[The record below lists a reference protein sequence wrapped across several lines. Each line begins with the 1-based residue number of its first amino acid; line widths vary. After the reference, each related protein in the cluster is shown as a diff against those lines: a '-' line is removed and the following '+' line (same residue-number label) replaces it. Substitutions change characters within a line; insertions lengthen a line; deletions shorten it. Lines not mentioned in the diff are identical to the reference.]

1 MNKILHKKKKYLKV
15 LISGHDTCIVA
26 NLLIYIKALNLNET
40 EIYRLPKYYSQL
52 ALEVKTEKNEEKT
65 TSCNDYNVIR
75 YFDDA
80 QICNIPAEKL

>member
-1 MNKILHKKKKYLKV
+1 M
-15 LISGHDTCIVA
+15 A
-26 NLLIYIKALNLNET
+26 NLLIYIKALSLNET

-52 ALEVKTEKNEEKT
+52 ALEVKTEKKEEK

-80 QICNIPAEKL
+80 QICNIPADKFMNKVENDILSEQK

>member
-1 MNKILHKKKKYLKV
+1 M
-15 LISGHDTCIVA
+15 ISGYDTCIVA
-26 NLLIYIKALNLNET
+26 NLLIYIKALSLNET

-52 ALEVKTEKNEEKT
+52 ALVKTEKKEEKT

-80 QICNIPAEKL
+80 QICNIPADKFMNKV